1 MKTDAFRCAILELT
15 ELVTAFQQGRK
26 GHLIDPHQKKKSS
39 SLIMTRTE
47 GGHSTDRDYFKLQF
61 HAHNLELGF
70 ISTTMVCK
78 HKCPRNSL

>member
-1 MKTDAFRCAILELT
+1 
-15 ELVTAFQQGRK
+15 
-26 GHLIDPHQKKKSS
+26 
-39 SLIMTRTE
+39 MTRTE

-78 HKCPRNSL
+78 HKCPRNSLYLYLEQRQMRILFQTPTPSLEKEVFIAFSVLACLR